1 MNNQAVTLERK
12 DRVGIL
18 TLNQPEKLNA
28 MGDEMAHDFIQALE
42 EIKADS
48 KIKVVVVT
56 GAGRAFSAGGNLD
69 RIEARIG
76 SSPIENQKNG
86 YEFYNCFLKILELK
100 IPTIAAINGHAIGA
114 GGCLTLACDM
124 RYAAA
129 SSKIGFTF
137 VKLGLHPGMGAEYF
151 LSRIIGRARTFE
163 LLMTGDVITAEE
175 AYRIGLVNQVAPLE
189 ELMDRTMELAKKI
202 AAMPVLPIRMLKE
215 SIDASMR
222 GSLDDALRREAV
234 YQALCYMGQD
244 IQEGINAIR
253 EKRTPHFS
261 DEY

>member
-1 MNNQAVTLERK
+1 MSDQAVKLETK
-12 DRVGIL
+12 DGICIL

-28 MGDEMAHDFIQALE
+28 MSDEMANDFTEALE
-42 EIKADS
+42 KIKADS
-48 KIKVVVVT
+48 TAKVVVVT

-69 RIEARIG
+69 RIESRIG
-76 SSPIENQKNG
+76 SNPIINQKDG
-86 YEFYNCFLKILELK
+86 YEFYKYFLRILELK

-124 RYAAA
+124 RYAATN
-129 SSKIGFTF
+129 SRIGFTF
-137 VKLGLHPGMGAEYF
+137 AKLGLHPGMGAEYF

-175 AYRIGLVNQVAPLE
+175 AYRIGLVNHIAPPE
-189 ELMDRTMELAKKI
+189 ELLDQTMGLAKKI
-202 AAMPVLPIRMLKE
+202 AAMPVLPVRMLKE

-222 GSLDDALRREAV
+222 GSLDDALRREAT
-234 YQALCYMGQD
+234 YQALCYMGGD
-244 IQEGINAIR
+244 VQEGINAIR
-253 EKRTPHFS
+253 EKRPPQFS